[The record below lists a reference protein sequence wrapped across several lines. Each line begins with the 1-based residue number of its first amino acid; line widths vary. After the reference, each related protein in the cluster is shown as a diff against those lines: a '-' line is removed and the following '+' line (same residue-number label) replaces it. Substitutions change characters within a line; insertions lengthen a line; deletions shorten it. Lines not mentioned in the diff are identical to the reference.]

1 MIIFHYKII
10 CYAIILLILIYYII
24 HKYKNRNNT
33 IFYNTNKNIPI
44 NLKKFMNIYFKGLSP
59 NEILFKT
66 DHKFNTL
73 KNVSL
78 YTFYV
83 RQFMN
88 FTEIE
93 KNHIN
98 YHLKVIKHY
107 TKNFNKIYTFSWRFI
122 KFSDILDAKN
132 CDNSPIRDI
141 EECKKIMNTL
151 SCDISATAQGQPANR
166 GITSNAVEPGS
177 FANPNVIKNT
187 EVVGLMEIT
196 TA

>member
-1 MIIFHYKII
+1 MESSDVLMIVSVFLLL
-10 CYAIILLILIYYII
+10 CILGLLL
-24 HKYKNRNNT
+24 
-33 IFYNTNKNIPI
+33 YNQ
-44 NLKKFMNIYFKGLSP
+44 FK
-59 NEILFKT
+59 
-66 DHKFNTL
+66 D
-73 KNVSL
+73 
-78 YTFYV
+78 
-83 RQFMN
+83 
-88 FTEIE
+88 
-93 KNHIN
+93 
-98 YHLKVIKHY
+98 
-107 TKNFNKIYTFSWRFI
+107 